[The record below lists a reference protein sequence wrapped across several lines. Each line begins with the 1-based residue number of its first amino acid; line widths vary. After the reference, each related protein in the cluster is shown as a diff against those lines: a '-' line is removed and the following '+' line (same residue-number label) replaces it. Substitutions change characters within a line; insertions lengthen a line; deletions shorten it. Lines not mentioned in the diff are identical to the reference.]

1 MRYTCAMNE
10 MLKKSEQP
18 PVKVFPFRFSALMI
32 VVFTL
37 LLCLCAAGIGI
48 TTWPFVG
55 CLKGDISSIYEW
67 LKYLL
72 LYVVSGLLGVLI
84 AAMLISS
91 RYLITDKELIVRFG
105 LIRQR
110 FELKKIRSV
119 HLFKGSNKLT
129 VYFDDFKTK
138 YTVIVVKEI
147 WYDEFIRTMM
157 LKNENIGFDFTSA
170 EEESQNRKKK

>member
-1 MRYTCAMNE
+1 
-10 MLKKSEQP
+10 MLAKGERQP
-18 PVKVFPFRFSALMI
+18 DKVFPFRFSPLMLA
-32 VVFTL
+32 VFSL
-37 LLCLCAAGIGI
+37 LLCLCAAGIGL
-48 TTWPFVG
+48 TTWQFVDF
-55 CLKGDISSIYEW
+55 LKGDISSVYEW

-72 LYVVSGLLGVLI
+72 LYIVSGLLGVLI

-91 RYLITDKELIVRFG
+91 RYTITQRELIVRFG

-110 FELKKIRSV
+110 FDLKKVHSL
-119 HLFKGSNKLT
+119 HLFKGSKKLA

-157 LKNENIGFDFTSA
+157 LRNANIGFDFTSA
-170 EEESQNRKKK
+170 EEEEQQKKKK